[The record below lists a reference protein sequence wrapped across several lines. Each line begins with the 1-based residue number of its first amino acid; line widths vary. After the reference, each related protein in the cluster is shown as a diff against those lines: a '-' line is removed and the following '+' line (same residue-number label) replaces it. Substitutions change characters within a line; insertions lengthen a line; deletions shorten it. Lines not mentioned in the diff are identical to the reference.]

1 MPLVRVEG
9 LSKSFRRS
17 GGDAVH
23 AVNGVSFEI
32 ARGETLALIGESGSG
47 KSTIGRMLLRLLDAD
62 DGTIEIDGV
71 DIRSLGEAELR
82 AMRAKMQI
90 VFQEPYESLNP
101 KMRVGDIVSEPL
113 EIHEPSLSRSDRR
126 DRVRVT
132 LEEVGLDA
140 DQAER
145 FPRALSGG
153 QQQRV
158 GIARALVTRPAFVV
172 LDEPTSSLDLSV
184 QAQILEILHDLQESH
199 DLSYLY
205 ISHDLS
211 TVAYLA
217 HRIAVLYLGQI
228 REQGPLDAVVDD
240 PLDPYTQALLS
251 AFLDPD
257 PGVTSST
264 ARRLAGEI
272 PDPTRL
278 PEGCFLYGR
287 CPVRIDA
294 CQKGPSVLREI
305 ATNHYGNCIRA
316 PLSDADWKAAAG
328 AGVPVFDVSEDATP

>member
-1 MPLVRVEG
+1 VSLVRVEG
-9 LSKSFRRS
+9 LTKSFRRG

-32 ARGETLALIGESGSG
+32 ERGETLALIGESGSG

-62 DGTIEIDGV
+62 NGNIEIDGV
-71 DIRSLGEAELR
+71 DVRSLGDAELR

-113 EIHEPSLSRSDRR
+113 EIHEPDLSRVDRH
-126 DRVRVT
+126 DRVRAT

-140 DQAER
+140 NQAER

-184 QAQILEILHDLQESH
+184 QAQILEILHDLQRSH

-211 TVAYLA
+211 TVTYLA
-217 HRIAVLYLGQI
+217 HRVAVLYLGQI
-228 REQGPLDAVVDD
+228 REQGPLDTVVEN
-240 PLDPYTQALLS
+240 PQDPYTRALLS

-257 PGVTSST
+257 PTVTPST
-264 ARRLAGEI
+264 ATRLAGEI
-272 PDPTRL
+272 PDPSQL
-278 PEGCFLYGR
+278 PNGCFLYGR
-287 CPVRIDA
+287 CPVRIDD
-294 CQKGPSVLREI
+294 CLTQPSQLREI
-305 ATNHYGNCIRA
+305 GTNHYGSCIRA
-316 PLSDADWKAAAG
+316 PLSNTDWTT
-328 AGVPVFDVSEDATP
+328 ATHTNEQLPDIPTNTP